1 MYKQNIKLVYITK
14 NKNNNKQNIKLVYI
28 TKRKKKK
35 NRSRLIRLE
44 AKKT

>member
-28 TKRKKKK
+28 TTKKKK

-44 AKKT
+44 AKKI